1 MADDSLIEEMRA
13 ALRDD
18 FEHARAPRPSA
29 APPVEPAAEAPVEP
43 EPAEEPVPRRW
54 AWLHRR
60 TRPQG

>member
-1 MADDSLIEEMRA
+1 MPDESLIEEMRA

-29 APPVEPAAEAPVEP
+29 PPAVEPAAEVPVEP

-54 AWLHRR
+54 AWPLRR
-60 TRPQG
+60 RSQD